1 METIFKANAL
11 ALMGAIASFR
21 RRIYFYGDYDM
32 ADATV
37 LISGA
42 GIGLGQ
48 AMALAFAQKGYRVIV
63 TDVLHDEGNAA
74 ANALKSEGHDAH
86 FHPMDVTN
94 TAQVNAVIDAV
105 QGEFGPLDTLICN
118 AGIAKKIPLHTMT
131 DEEWDTTLDV
141 DLKGMLRMIRA
152 AAPAMRDAK
161 AGNIICLASVVGTA
175 YGWNEHI
182 PYSAAKAGVT
192 GLVKGTAI
200 ELAADHIRVN
210 AIAPGFIRTA
220 QTLDPVHSVGQ
231 EGLDATAPTIP
242 LGRVGEPSDI
252 ADVALFL
259 ASHGA
264 RYITGQTI
272 TVDGGLLVGL

>member
-1 METIFKANAL
+1 
-11 ALMGAIASFR
+11 
-21 RRIYFYGDYDM
+21 M

-48 AMALAFAQKGYRVIV
+48 GMAQVFARNGYRVIV
-63 TDVLHDEGNAA
+63 TDVLEEEGQATTK
-74 ANALKSEGHDAH
+74 ALKAEGYEAH
-86 FHPMDVTN
+86 FHPMDVTSS
-94 TAQVNAVIDAV
+94 AQVNAVIDAV
-105 QGEFGPLDTLICN
+105 QSEYGAIDTLICN
-118 AGIAKKIPLHTMT
+118 AGIAKKIPLDTMT
-131 DEEWDTTLDV
+131 DEAWDTTMDV

-152 AAPAMRDAK
+152 AAPAMRAAK
-161 AGNIICLASVVGTA
+161 SGNIICLASVVGTA

-192 GLVKGTAI
+192 GLVKGAAI
-200 ELAADHIRVN
+200 ELAADQIRVN

-231 EGLDATAPTIP
+231 EGLDATAPSIP
-242 LGRVGEPSDI
+242 LGRIGEPADI

-259 ASHGA
+259 ASRSA

>member
-1 METIFKANAL
+1 
-11 ALMGAIASFR
+11 
-21 RRIYFYGDYDM
+21 M

-48 AMALAFAQKGYRVIV
+48 AMAQAFAKDGYRVII
-63 TDVLHDEGNAA
+63 TDVLQGEGQAA
-74 ANALKSEGHDAH
+74 ASALKAEGYEAF
-86 FHPMDVTN
+86 FHPMDVTS
-94 TAQVNAVIDAV
+94 TAQVDAVIGRV
-105 QGEFGPLDTLICN
+105 QSEFGALHTLICN
-118 AGIAKKIPLHTMT
+118 AGIAKKIPLTSMT
-131 DEEWDTTLDV
+131 DDEWDTTLDV

-152 AAPAMRDAK
+152 AAPGMRAAK

-200 ELAADHIRVN
+200 ELAADQIRVN

-231 EGLDATAPTIP
+231 AGLDATAPNIP
-242 LGRVGEPSDI
+242 LGRVGDPSDI